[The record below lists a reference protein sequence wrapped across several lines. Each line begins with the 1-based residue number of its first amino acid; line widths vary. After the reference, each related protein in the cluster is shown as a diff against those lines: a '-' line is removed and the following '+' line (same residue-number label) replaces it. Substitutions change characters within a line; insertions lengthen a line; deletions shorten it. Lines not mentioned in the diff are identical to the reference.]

1 MNNTEMQTA
10 EFADIESTLAE
21 YGTYAS
27 VTRGASMRP
36 LFRTHR
42 DMVILAKPTGM
53 LSKYDVAL
61 YKVGSMYVL
70 HRVVGIDK
78 TAGVYLVRGDNTYAL
93 ERVPFDAVIA
103 RLIAFNRKGKR
114 YDVTARS
121 YRFYS
126 KLWVAIY
133 PIRFLFKKIEGLLR
147 RIYRFFFKKKSN
159 DTQK

>member
-1 MNNTEMQTA
+1 MQTA

-42 DMVILAKPTGM
+42 DMVILARPEGL

-78 TAGVYLVRGDNTYAL
+78 TAGVYLVRGDNTYAK
-93 ERVPFDAVIA
+93 EYIPFDKILAV
-103 RLIAFNRKGKR
+103 LVSFNRKGKR
-114 YDVTARS
+114 REVADLS
-121 YRFYS
+121 YRIYS
-126 KLWVAIY
+126 RLWNFIY
-133 PIRFLFKKIEGLLR
+133 PIRFLLRKTRAFLGKIKR
-147 RIYRFFFKKKSN
+147 KIFN
-159 DTQK
+159 